1 MNRSPYIAKGKKIKN
16 AVADAVIK
24 LHQNGYNHDF
34 SVLEDNSY
42 LCLQNN
48 KLYMPKQVS
57 LAFIDEFYDR
67 FTCTYKFIHTIET
80 CCGTKGLMI
89 SDKMY
94 MNETNRRMDISLI
107 SRELKNKLDPVTYNI
122 IIELFDKK
130 GRSEDRLLVRYKDKI
145 LPIAFTEIAFFFLEN
160 ELTQLVTFEGK
171 SYFIQKTLD
180 ELEKQAGISFF
191 RANRQYLVN
200 KLAIKDLST
209 SLTRSITV
217 NLKIAFPSKIDV
229 SKNKS
234 GYFLE
239 WLSIHP

>member
-1 MNRSPYIAKGKKIKN
+1 MNQPAYLAQAKKIKN
-16 AVADAVIK
+16 SVADAVIT
-24 LHQNGYNHDF
+24 LHQNGYHQDF
-34 SVLEDNSY
+34 SVMEDHNY

-48 KLYMPKQVS
+48 KLYTPEQVNS
-57 LAFIDEFYDR
+57 AFIDEFYDR

-94 MNETNRRMDISLI
+94 INEATCQIDTSII
-107 SRELKNKLDPVTYNI
+107 PKELKNRLDPITYNM
-122 IIELFDKK
+122 IIELFDKR

-171 SYFIQKTLD
+171 SYIIQKTLD
-180 ELEKQAGISFF
+180 ELEKQAGVTFF

-209 SLTRSITV
+209 SLTRSMTV
-217 NLKIAFPSKIDV
+217 NLKISFPSKIDV

-239 WLSIHP
+239 WLSVYP